1 VSETVDAQADASRS
15 DLPTLECPS
24 AWDWDRA
31 IGGQLQGP
39 LEAAIARQIVARRWF
54 GAKARTIR
62 GVKIVEAIAI
72 TPDTR
77 LLLLEIEFTTGP
89 SEVYQVPLGYVASDR
104 AEQVVAANADQAWA
118 RVRIAGSRE
127 AALLIDPLI
136 DADFCRS
143 LLAIVGS
150 QAPLPGLRGEIST
163 WRSAAFHTLADQ
175 PEQHLSPS
183 LIDAEQSN
191 SSVAFGEHLI
201 LKLYRRLESGS
212 NPDVEIA
219 AYLTERGF
227 AHTAAL
233 AGTIEYRRANELPW
247 TLAALLA
254 FVPNQGDA
262 WRHMLARM
270 EEFLARSIPLQDEPG
285 QQAELPGDRLQQA
298 ARRPIPPLAWQL
310 LGRSLNDAELLG
322 TRTAEMHL
330 ALAVETDNP
339 DFAPEPFSKVD
350 QSQWCSDAS
359 ALSVETFALLRKQ
372 LPGLNAAV
380 GEVAARVLALE
391 PARNEQLRR
400 IATEPIHAAKIR
412 CHGDYH
418 LGQVLVAG
426 DDFVIIDF
434 EGEPSR
440 PLAQRRQKL
449 LALRDLAGMI
459 RSFHYAACSG
469 AASAIAQSLGDGDRI
484 QRLAQDWY
492 QWMSAG
498 FLGAYLRAAKGAV
511 FLPASDGELDR
522 LLEACLLEKAVYEL
536 RYELNNRPDWVY
548 LPLGALV
555 DLLESRQQP

>member
-1 VSETVDAQADASRS
+1 MSETVDAQGRASRL

-31 IGGQLQGP
+31 IGGQLQAQ
-39 LEAAIARQIVARRWF
+39 LEAAIARQIVTRRWF

-62 GVKIVEAIAI
+62 ALKIVEAIAI

-77 LLLLEIEFTTGP
+77 LLLVEIEFTAGP
-89 SEVYQVPLGYVASDR
+89 SEVYQVPLGYVAPDR
-104 AEQVVAANADQAWA
+104 AEQFAATNADQAWA
-118 RVRIAGSRE
+118 RVRFAGSRGT
-127 AALLIDPLI
+127 ALLIDPLI

-143 LLAIVGS
+143 LLAIVRS
-150 QAPLPGLRGEIST
+150 QTRLPGLQGEISA
-163 WRSAAFHTLADQ
+163 WQSAAFHTLADQ

-183 LIDAEQSN
+183 QIDAEQSN
-191 SSVAFGEHLI
+191 SSVAFGERLI
-201 LKLYRRLESGS
+201 LKLYRRLESGT

-233 AGTIEYRRANELPW
+233 SGTIEYRRANGPPW
-247 TLAALLA
+247 TLAALQA

-262 WRHMLARM
+262 WRHMLARVD
-270 EEFLARSIPLQDEPG
+270 EFLARTIPLPDEPS
-285 QQAELPGDRLQQA
+285 QQAQLAGARLQQA

-310 LGRSLNDAELLG
+310 LGRSLNDAQRLG

-350 QSQWCSDAS
+350 QSRWCNDAS
-359 ALSVETFALLRKQ
+359 VLSAETFALLRKQ
-372 LPGLNAAV
+372 LPGMNAAV

-400 IATEPIHAAKIR
+400 TATEPIHAAKIR

-440 PLAQRRQKL
+440 PLSQRRQKL
-449 LALRDLAGMI
+449 LALRDVAGMI
-459 RSFHYAACSG
+459 RSFHYAACAG
-469 AASAIAQSLGDGDRI
+469 AASMIELSPADSDRI
-484 QRLAQDWY
+484 QRLAQEWY

-498 FLGAYLRAAKGAV
+498 FLGAYLRAAEGAV
-511 FLPASDGELDR
+511 FLPASDDEFDR

-548 LPLGALV
+548 LPLGALIQLR
-555 DLLESRQQP
+555 DAKESA